1 MLGNRPGLALVLW
14 LANRC
19 GPANSV
25 FPVFTI
31 DQCLHILCVL
41 SVLDGLDGSVA
52 RRFNKQTDLGG
63 YLDILCDF
71 IVYALVPIGV
81 TLGRPA
87 AFQSDAGWVTLAL
100 LEGVYFVNA
109 AGLFQLAAILER
121 HQVGFEVNVGG
132 HTWEPWYESTSVKV
146 LTIFSIYTVGRK
158 ARA

>member
-1 MLGNRPGLALVLW
+1 MRFRL
-14 LANRC
+14 
-19 GPANSV
+19 
-25 FPVFTI
+25 I
-31 DQCLHILCVL
+31 Y

-121 HQVGFEVNVGG
+121 HQVGFEVNVWVD
-132 HTWEPWYESTSVKV
+132 TWGAME
-146 LTIFSIYTVGRK
+146 
-158 ARA
+158 